1 MKTVCEVNQCNGCM
15 VCLEK
20 CHRNAIT
27 IRDDLKAFNAVIDEK
42 RCVNCGVC
50 TKVCPR
56 LNDNEGVRPQW
67 WYQGWADSEVRSSS
81 SSGGVASAIIR
92 AFIKQG
98 GYVASCLFND
108 GKFEFQVTNEI
119 NVARRF
125 AGSKY
130 VKSNP
135 VGIYGK
141 IQRLLSN
148 NEKVL
153 FIGLPCQVAAV
164 KRYVKESSNLFT
176 ADLICHGTP
185 SPLLLKKCLREY
197 GYDIDELADIE
208 FRIKNLYEINRNG
221 KPITPFHT
229 MDNYLI
235 AFLHSYD
242 YTENCYSCDFAKL
255 NRVSDIT
262 LGDSW
267 GTELK
272 GEVKNGVSLILCQSK
287 KGKELIEGAKLKLL
301 AVDIEN
307 AISHNE
313 QLNRPSYRSASRDK
327 FFSNLEKYNNFGI
340 ALIKTAPVTVV
351 KEKAKSIVKYIIR
364 GGATQ
369 AFMITVKT
377 KDSE

>member
-1 MKTVCEVNQCNGCM
+1 MMKTVCGVNQCNGCM
-15 VCLEK
+15 ICLEK
-20 CHRNAIT
+20 CHRDAIT
-27 IRDDLKAFNAVIDEK
+27 IRDDLKAYNAVIDEK

-98 GYVASCLFND
+98 GHVASCLFND

-141 IQRLLSN
+141 IQNLLSN

-164 KRYVKESSNLFT
+164 KRYVKDSSNLFT

-197 GYDIDELADIE
+197 GYDMDELTDIG
-208 FRIKNLYEINRNG
+208 FRIKSSYELNRNG
-221 KPITPFHT
+221 KPIAPFHT

-242 YTENCYSCDFAKL
+242 YTENCYSCEFAKL
-255 NRVSDIT
+255 DRVSDIT

-287 KGKELIEGAKLKLL
+287 KGKKLIEGAKLKLL

-313 QLNRPSYRSASRDK
+313 QLNRPSNRSALRDK
-327 FFSNLEKYNNFGI
+327 FFSNLEKYNNFGM

-351 KEKAKSIVKYIIR
+351 KEKAKSVVKYII
-364 GGATQ
+364 GGGQ
-369 AFMITVKT
+369 HKH
-377 KDSE
+377 S